1 MNDDQE
7 EQEDVFDF
15 YLQRDKLCDWQKE
28 SEESRGHATRG
39 SRSTSPRHVPQSENR
54 EPSRATGNRARA
66 AKPQR
71 PVLSVHALG
80 QFEFCPRAG
89 IYAAE
94 HPEPQDADEPL
105 PSLGYLPNFDLE
117 QIEERLQEELTRLV
131 WWTIAELMIF
141 WGLWVAFDAQRR
153 IVWYALLIGFCCC
166 AGSLVSSA
174 TLLVRLLYRRTA
186 ARNAR
191 DFQPEICVV
200 AVTAVNWWAILK
212 SGFEPM
218 VFDRPLQHPTLPLDG
233 NPWRVLVQG
242 SLRIPVIRS
251 GSRRLGP
258 RPGEV
263 FRKHRLRLAAYAELL
278 EATQH
283 VQTPFGLVF
292 PADSHLGLAV
302 PLPASERVNLSQR
315 FERAVRWLRD
325 SQSAHSDPRLP
336 EDRNRCS
343 GCELGYPRPI
353 ARKEIEEARRAHRPL
368 LVLENADQKT
378 YHCHC
383 GDRFGGLPPH
393 RKTLEMRLRATPD

>member
-1 MNDDQE
+1 MSNSWS
-7 EQEDVFDF
+7 
-15 YLQRDKLCDWQKE
+15 Y
-28 SEESRGHATRG
+28 T
-39 SRSTSPRHVPQSENR
+39 
-54 EPSRATGNRARA
+54 
-66 AKPQR
+66 
-71 PVLSVHALG
+71 AL
-80 QFEFCPRAG
+80 RV
-89 IYAAE
+89 
-94 HPEPQDADEPL
+94 L
-105 PSLGYLPNFDLE
+105 PSAFVAWHAFRWLSGIHPLLAGG
-117 QIEERLQEELTRLV
+117 V
-131 WWTIAELMIF
+131 W
-141 WGLWVAFDAQRR
+141 G
-153 IVWYALLIGFCCC
+153 
-166 AGSLVSSA
+166 
-174 TLLVRLLYRRTA
+174 
-186 ARNAR
+186 
-191 DFQPEICVV
+191 V
-200 AVTAVNWWAILK
+200 AVTNSWMLWALRYRREQLCVVCLSSAGVRYLRWMCHMAGEQMPSEEQVRQRNSSLLLHSEQDFARANYMAKSCVQGHDATIEAMLQRIQSQLTLRQHQTLKNRPK

-325 SQSAHSDPRLP
+325 SQSAHSEPRLP